1 MRKIILNEYGTVDAL
16 HEINEPVPTPGK
28 GEIQI
33 KLVATSINDPDIE
46 IRQNGPF
53 PTMPQ
58 EMRPILPHMVG
69 EDFSGIITAVG
80 DGVSKYHVGDH
91 VIGLTMGT
99 YSEYLTL
106 GENSFLAL
114 AKVPSDLDLVPLGG
128 LYVTA
133 ATAWAAMVLNGKVEP
148 GQKVLI
154 HGAAGGVGSIAVQ
167 LAKHFGAYVI
177 GTAGSYSKEYLME
190 LGVDEV
196 IDYRS
201 QDFTELVSNV
211 DLVVNLTGPTTLEKS
226 YQVVKKGGRLTSTNG
241 VPDQEKAV
249 TMGIEATYT
258 MGLISPEDLA
268 SIIRLY
274 SEGILKLK
282 ISKMYQFTLDS
293 VKQAHLDFEKGPNQG
308 KRIIKFDDMGES
320 Q

>member
-1 MRKIILNEYGTVDAL
+1 MRKILINEYGTVDVL
-16 HEINEPVPTPGK
+16 REINVPVPTPDK

-33 KLVATSINDPDIE
+33 KLVATSVNEPDIL

-53 PTMPQ
+53 PTMPK
-58 EMRPILPHMVG
+58 ELRPILPHMLG
-69 EDFSGIITAVG
+69 EDYSGIITAVG

-91 VIGLTMGT
+91 VIGLTLNGS
-99 YSEYLTL
+99 YAEYITL
-106 GENSFLAL
+106 DENSLL
-114 AKVPSDLDLVPLGG
+114 VTVPSDLDLVPLGG
-128 LYVTA
+128 LYVAA
-133 ATAWAAMVLNGKVEP
+133 ATAWAAIVSNGKVKA

-154 HGAAGGVGSIAVQ
+154 HGAAGGIGSVAVQ

-177 GTAGSYSKEYLME
+177 GTAGSYSEEYLMK

-201 QDFTELVSNV
+201 QDFTKLVSNV
-211 DLVVNLTGPTTLEKS
+211 DLVVNLTGPTTLEQS
-226 YQVVKKGGRLTSTNG
+226 YQVVKKGGHLTSTNG

-258 MGLISPEDLA
+258 MGMISPEDLA

-274 SEGILKLK
+274 SKGILKIK
-282 ISKMYQFTLDS
+282 VSTMYQFTLDS
-293 VKQAHLDFEKGPNQG
+293 IKQAHLDFEKGPNQG
-308 KRIIKFDDMGES
+308 KRIIKFDKNK
-320 Q
+320 

>member
-1 MRKIILNEYGTVDAL
+1 MRKILLNEYGTVDVL

-33 KLVATSINDPDIE
+33 KLVATSVNDPDIE

-53 PTMPQ
+53 PTMPK
-58 EMRPILPHMVG
+58 ELRPILPHMIG

-91 VIGLTMGT
+91 VIGLTLNGT
-99 YSEYLTL
+99 SAEYLTL
-106 GENSFLAL
+106 DENSFLT
-114 AKVPSDLDLVPLGG
+114 KVPSDLDLVPLGG

-133 ATAWAAMVLNGKVEP
+133 ATAWAAIVSNGKVEP

-154 HGAAGGVGSIAVQ
+154 HGAAGGVGSMAAQ
-167 LAKHFGAYVI
+167 LAKHFGTYVI

-190 LGVDEV
+190 LGIDEV

-201 QDFTELVSNV
+201 QDFTKLVSNV
-211 DLVVNLTGPTTLEKS
+211 DLVVNLTGPTTLEQS
-226 YQVVKKGGRLTSTNG
+226 YQVVKKGAKLTSTNG
-241 VPDQEKAV
+241 VPDKDKAV

-282 ISKMYQFTLDS
+282 ISKIYQFMLDS

-308 KRIIKFDDMGES
+308 KRIIKFDINE
-320 Q
+320 